1 MNGLNI
7 SWNDTKHVYEFP
19 CHLFVRLYL
28 LGYKSWS
35 CQSSFAFD
43 DDLHTWKNN
52 SAHAQQSQ
60 PYNDIVDVSGFLQS
74 LMLLENFLI
83 SRWNN
88 ELLVLHKHHESNV
101 KFKLE
106 ICFKDLFLFKKF
118 LRLPFKRERI
128 NTFYS
133 NKIQF
138 RDKYRSYYVFNLNP

>member
-1 MNGLNI
+1 MQNMFTSFLVI
-7 SWNDTKHVYEFP
+7 YSYVYTFQVIKVGHANQVLP
-19 CHLFVRLYL
+19 
-28 LGYKSWS
+28 
-35 CQSSFAFD
+35 FD

-60 PYNDIVDVSGFLQS
+60 PYNDILDVSGFLQS

-106 ICFKDLFLFKKF
+106 ICFKDLFLFIKLFTTASLKWKDEHF
-118 LRLPFKRERI
+118 LF
-128 NTFYS
+128 
-133 NKIQF
+133 Q
-138 RDKYRSYYVFNLNP
+138 

>member
-1 MNGLNI
+1 MVEAFHGI
-7 SWNDTKHVYEFP
+7 IHKHFYEFP
-19 CHLFVRLYL
+19 CHFFVRLYL

-60 PYNDIVDVSGFLQS
+60 PYNDILDVSGFLQS

-106 ICFKDLFLFKKF
+106 ICFKDLFLFIKLFTTASLKWKDEHF
-118 LRLPFKRERI
+118 LF
-128 NTFYS
+128 
-133 NKIQF
+133 Q
-138 RDKYRSYYVFNLNP
+138 